1 MIKTPKE
8 NQEFKRWINPNPGDP
23 AKPRQT
29 RPKRLAPSGRA
40 QTCQVSLTPT
50 QAVWLASRGCPASA
64 VLRMLV
70 EDAMKADQADQ
81 DDLSDRSPARPDL
94 ALQSP

>member
-8 NQEFKRWINPNPGDP
+8 NQEFKRWVNPKPGDP

-40 QTCQVSLTPT
+40 HTCQVSLTPA
-50 QAVWLASRGCPASA
+50 QADWLASRGCPASA

-70 EDAMKADQADQ
+70 DDAMRSDCPLDEWRAADAATVAEPVDIG
-81 DDLSDRSPARPDL
+81 
-94 ALQSP
+94 